1 MMSTLRL
8 SKKIILDRLP
18 FYKYRNHD
26 FLGRILPTI
35 DCHKRTFTI
44 RCKCYFSI
52 FTWRKVDGLV
62 SDNK

>member
-35 DCHKRTFTI
+35 DCHKR
-44 RCKCYFSI
+44 SI
-52 FTWRKVDGLV
+52 HIH
-62 SDNK
+62 N